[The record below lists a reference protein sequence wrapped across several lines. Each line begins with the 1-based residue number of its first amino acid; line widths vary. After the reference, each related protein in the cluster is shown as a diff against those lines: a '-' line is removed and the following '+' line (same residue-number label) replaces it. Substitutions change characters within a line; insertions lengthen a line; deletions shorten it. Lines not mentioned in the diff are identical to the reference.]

1 MKPYRNWV
9 IVLAVVLAFPLA
21 LAAQNV
27 ARGSIGGTIYDTS
40 GGVVPDA
47 KLTLTSDYGVR
58 EGKAGSDGTYVF
70 SSLETGKYTLRVE
83 YTNFKVSE
91 IKGINVRLNERTT
104 VDVKLEAGAVTQTIT
119 VTEASVGLDTS
130 TTTSGGTISSD
141 LFKNAPVG
149 RNIMDVPYLVAGV
162 NDGLGTGR
170 ANPSISGATGLE
182 NLYIVNGINVGNAGY
197 GAMGTYSTI
206 YGSVGTGVQFDFVK
220 EVQVKTS
227 GFEAQYGQ
235 ALGGVVNMITKS
247 GGNAYHGGAYFY
259 AAPSALEA
267 TRLQPNDVRVNKGQA
282 TLGLS
287 TYDVGGEL
295 GGYLVRNRLFWYGG
309 FDAVFTRSSDIGA
322 SNFRGFALGEQI
334 VKTLNKNYSAKIS
347 YNLTANQNHQIEGS
361 VFGDPSNQPFGPNR
375 QSGGRGGGSGVLS
388 SDFPTRALSTVDYG
402 SRNWSVRYNGAITPH
417 LLVNASFSW
426 AHNKFDESGFANLF
440 RVQDRT
446 EVNPGVPNPLL
457 DGLPHPSDSRGLNE
471 IGGVGFIEN
480 TVSDN
485 KQYAINSTLNFHAWG
500 NHQFDSG
507 FEFQD
512 VDYGWFHRRSG
523 PDWTMPCH
531 DYNGVSVDGT
541 EFATGSQARNGIRD
555 CGRTVFGA
563 DLRLRN
569 DRAFSLSRN
578 PSGYFLTTRRGAFTG
593 QQGTTNT
600 KYYAGYVQDA
610 WQMTKYITLKLGL
623 RWELQRIAG
632 LDSHYSFTDSWA
644 PRAGIIVDPWGNRKT
659 KIFFNFG
666 RFFEKIPQD
675 LAVRSL
681 SDESQYIGIRFGLT
695 NPGAPLIGPASVFNS
710 SLHPTAGCPASTP
723 NTPAGINS
731 CLTNPL
737 NWILDEAH
745 HVFRNAIPATV
756 NFSGGLTE
764 FAPGTK
770 MQYQDEFVVGL
781 EHEFRGGVF
790 VSARYLDR
798 RIRRIV
804 EDISG
809 QTVGINNATFD
820 SAGNLVLQQFV
831 LANPNSHTDVFNN
844 TLCDPA
850 FTYNSSTPGGGPDP
864 FNEAPGSDPNNP
876 FTGCIDVS
884 GTAQYLP
891 GSGSLGADGLPDGFP
906 DPVRKY
912 QAFEFQIEKRFT
924 KNWQLIGNWRIAKLF
939 GNYEGLFRN
948 DNGQD
953 DANITSLFDFVRSS
967 SLGDQFTPGVLPT
980 DRRDIVNVYASY
992 LFNNGFNIGAG
1003 MRFQTG
1009 YPLDKLAAHPAY
1021 LNAGEVPIGGRG
1033 SQGRSQAIAGIDAQ
1047 VNYTWKMTERYH
1059 VKLGASMFNV
1069 VNSRRVQRVDR
1080 NFDTGFISGAPEP
1093 LTPNPDFLKPTF
1105 ANNAYQRPFNA
1116 RFSVRLE
1123 F

>member
-1 MKPYRNWV
+1 MKHYRNWV

-40 GGVVPDA
+40 GGIVPDA

-58 EGKAGSDGTYVF
+58 EGKSGPDGTF
-70 SSLETGKYTLRVE
+70 LFTSLETGKYTLRVE
-83 YTNFKVSE
+83 FTNFKVTE
-91 IKGINVRLNERTT
+91 IKPITVRLNERTT

-512 VDYGWFHRRSG
+512 VDYSWFHRRSG

-600 KYYAGYVQDA
+600 KYYAGYIQDA

-623 RWELQRIAG
+623 RWEMQRISGVDRA
-632 LDSHYSFTDSWA
+632 YSFTDSWA

-675 LAVRSL
+675 LAVRSFSREL
-681 SDESQYIGIRFGLT
+681 DYLNFFFAVT
-695 NPGAPLIGPASVFNS
+695 NPNSADSRFNS
-710 SLHPTAGCPASTP
+710 SVNPTPGCPAGASL
-723 NTPAGINS
+723 AS
-731 CLTNPL
+731 CLNNPA
-737 NWILDEAH
+737 NWIPDTAH
-745 HVFRNAIPATV
+745 HIFPNDGTGSPLQPA
-756 NFSGGLTE
+756 FSGGVTNV
-764 FAPGTK
+764 AAGTK
-770 MQYQDEFVVGL
+770 MQYQDEYVVGI

-790 VSARYLDR
+790 VSVRYLDR
-798 RIRRIV
+798 RLRRIV
-804 EDISG
+804 EDTSG
-809 QTVGINNATFD
+809 ITVGGANTGADF
-820 SAGNLVLQQFV
+820 AGNPIFQTFLLTNPSASTDIFHNTACHNPAEDVTVENADGLGCLV
-831 LANPNSHTDVFNN
+831 SG
-844 TLCDPA
+844 
-850 FTYNSSTPGGGPDP
+850 Y
-864 FNEAPGSDPNNP
+864 APGS
-876 FTGCIDVS
+876 
-884 GTAQYLP
+884 ALP
-891 GSGSLGADGLPDGFP
+891 GADGVPDGFP
-906 DPVRKY
+906 NPVRKY
-912 QAFEFQIEKRFT
+912 QAFEFQIEKRFS

-953 DANITSLFDFVRSS
+953 DPNITSLFDFVKSS

-980 DRRDIVNVYASY
+980 DRRDIVNVYSSY
-992 LFNNGFNIGAG
+992 LFNNGFNIGG
-1003 MRFQTG
+1003 GWRFQTG
-1009 YPLDKLAAHPAY
+1009 YPLDKLGAHPAY
-1021 LNAGEVPIGGRG
+1021 LNQGEVPLGGRG
-1033 SQGRSQAIAGIDAQ
+1033 SPGRRLANTGIDAQ

-1069 VNSRRVQRVDR
+1069 INSRRVARVDR
-1080 NFDTGFISGAPEP
+1080 NADTGFLSGVSPP
-1093 LTPNPDFLKPTF
+1093 IQQNPDFLKPT
-1105 ANNAYQRPFNA
+1105 AARDAYQRPFNA
-1116 RFSVRLE
+1116 RFAVRFE